1 MKSKSDQQ
9 QESGLPKL
17 AAPAQRALASAG
29 ISRLE
34 QLTKFSEKEIKQL
47 HGIGPNALEQL
58 RRALKTKGLSF
69 AYDVKK
75 K

>member
-1 MKSKSDQQ
+1 MKQDND
-9 QESGLPKL
+9 LPKL
-17 AAPAQRALASAG
+17 SAPAQRALASAG
-29 ISRLE
+29 ISHLE

-58 RRALKTKGLSF
+58 RRALKAKGLSF
-69 AYDVKK
+69 ADDAKK